1 MMSTNY
7 NVFICHRGPDTKH
20 NIVSVLEGML
30 RSNGITCFVDY
41 RMDEGNDVNVSIRNA
56 IDISLVHIVILSPTF
71 NTSSWCLDEAL
82 RIIEIQKTSSSSNKP
97 RKVIP
102 VFYDV
107 DSSTV
112 REIPILK
119 RSTPQN
125 MNDWGEA
132 LEGLLNLKGFK
143 YQSKSAFEWEELDKI
158 VSDVKDFLMSRDIIP
173 SNCDERENTWKMHL
187 RPDYGSVFICHKGDD
202 TQRNVVS
209 VFRGI
214 LRSRGITCLIVDYK
228 REETHRKLDIHN
240 AIRNSRVHVIF
251 LSKSFVTSKQCLDE
265 IVEIMNESSFE
276 SPSKVKVLPVFC
288 DVAPYM
294 VRHQSECST
303 YDLQN
308 MKGSTDE
315 ERKRWA
321 KALYEIYRI

>member
-1 MMSTNY
+1 MSTNY

-20 NIVSVLEGML
+20 NIVSVSEGML

-82 RIIEIQKTSSSSNKP
+82 RIIEIQKTS
-97 RKVIP
+97 
-102 VFYDV
+102 
-107 DSSTV
+107 
-112 REIPILK
+112 
-119 RSTPQN
+119 
-125 MNDWGEA
+125 M
-132 LEGLLNLKGFK
+132 
-143 YQSKSAFEWEELDKI
+143 
-158 VSDVKDFLMSRDIIP
+158 
-173 SNCDERENTWKMHL
+173 
-187 RPDYGSVFICHKGDD
+187 
-202 TQRNVVS
+202 
-209 VFRGI
+209 
-214 LRSRGITCLIVDYK
+214 
-228 REETHRKLDIHN
+228 
-240 AIRNSRVHVIF
+240 
-251 LSKSFVTSKQCLDE
+251 
-265 IVEIMNESSFE
+265 
-276 SPSKVKVLPVFC
+276 KVLPVFC

-321 KALYEIYRI
+321 KALYDLSNLKGFEYSSKTM